1 MTGVGLGG
9 LGAVI
14 GAVVGSLTRSDRW
27 ISVPLGSAEATPRL
41 QVGRGRAGLGW
52 SCPFS
57 RDASDRERAAEVD
70 VAFAG
75 TRKDV

>member
-41 QVGRGRAGLGW
+41 QVGRGRAGLAVVV
-52 SCPFS
+52 SF
-57 RDASDRERAAEVD
+57 
-70 VAFAG
+70 
-75 TRKDV
+75 